1 MEPQPGA
8 PADHY
13 ADILIITGLA
23 MELEWFSKT
32 IGVHFERVPRQGTS
46 YLRGVK
52 RVGDREISIV
62 AVRQLGKGLTSA
74 AVTTTKAICLWQPSV
89 VVMTG
94 ICAGVQHSVQLGD
107 LVVASQCFE
116 HASGQL
122 VDGEIIP
129 LQNRIALEPW
139 FLDYLMSVSDSESCR
154 TTIQG
159 GYPGELPEDFRMRIH
174 YGSMAC
180 GPLVVKDPEYV
191 KTLRSREHSL
201 LALDMESYGVALAAS
216 MCSTPARTV
225 HAVIVKGVVDYADNS
240 KNDDWHDYAAY
251 ASAALARQ
259 VLEITYERPVA
270 FAKITAMRA
279 SSPDERR

>member
-1 MEPQPGA
+1 MSA
-8 PADHY
+8 HADAGTDLS
-13 ADILIITGLA
+13 ADIMVITGLS
-23 MELEWFSKT
+23 MELEWFGKAV
-32 IGVHFERVPRQGTS
+32 GVDFARVARQGTS
-46 YLRGVK
+46 YLRGVH

-94 ICAGVQHSVQLGD
+94 ICAGVSDSVQLGD
-107 LVVASQCFE
+107 LVVATQCFE

-122 VDGEIIP
+122 VSGQIIP

-139 FLDYLMSVSDSESCR
+139 LLDYLMSISESASCAS
-154 TTIQG
+154 TVQA
-159 GYPGELPEDFRMRIH
+159 GYPGELPPDFAMRIQ

-180 GPLVVKDPEYV
+180 GPLVIKDADYV
-191 KTLRSREHSL
+191 ATLRSREHSL

-216 MCSTPARTV
+216 MCSTPLRTV
-225 HAVIVKGVVDYADNS
+225 HAIVVKGVVDYADNS

-251 ASAALARQ
+251 ASAAFARH
-259 VLEITYERPVA
+259 VINATYDRPVA
-270 FAKITAMRA
+270 FAKITAMRTA
-279 SSPDERR
+279 E